1 MIDVV
6 LDGSYADF
14 RRAVRPLLG
23 HRVAP
28 SRVQFRVRDVDPP
41 GLFGGARP
49 PVDGPPVSLPR
60 RFVGLAGRAT
70 CFDAPDR
77 YALAYRVAFRLL
89 SDRTLLDDPGDDDVL
104 ALTRRA
110 KHVARDVH
118 KMHAFVRFRRVSRDG
133 VPWWVAFHRPDHFV
147 VARAVDHFVDRFG
160 NDRFAILTPK
170 GSASYTPPD
179 GLTLGP
185 PATDPG
191 IDLGRFEQLWDTYYA
206 SIFNPARPMVE
217 AMLAEMPRK
226 HWATMPET
234 RQIPRLLREAR
245 ERVRASG
252 ERAGAGITLPDGL
265 SLSDLAERVRGC
277 DACPLADS
285 GRPGVPGEGP
295 VDAASALV
303 GEQPG
308 DLEDQVGRP
317 FVGPAGQLLDRALAA
332 AGLERDALY
341 LTNTVKHFRFEAHD
355 GRRLHASPERY
366 HVEVCKVFVFT
377 ELARLA
383 PRVTVALGTTAAR
396 ALLGQVVPLRQLRGQ
411 VLRSRVGPLVVGPH
425 PSALLRRPELG
436 EDWLVDT
443 LRLAAEVASGARAG
457 PSAARRHQGVDQ
469 RENRLGG
476 LFGDQLLG
484 GERRP

>member
-295 VDAASALV
+295 VDAAIALV

-332 AGLERDALY
+332 ARARTRRALPHQHGQALPLRGARRPTPACQPRALPRGGLQGVRVHRARA
-341 LTNTVKHFRFEAHD
+341 TRTARD
-355 GRRLHASPERY
+355 GRPGHHRGPGA
-366 HVEVCKVFVFT
+366 
-377 ELARLA
+377 ARSGRAAA
-383 PRVTVALGTTAAR
+383 PAAWAGAAQPRRPSCRRPPPVRAAPAAR
-396 ALLGQVVPLRQLRGQ
+396 AR
-411 VLRSRVGPLVVGPH
+411 
-425 PSALLRRPELG
+425 
-436 EDWLVDT
+436 
-443 LRLAAEVASGARAG
+443 
-457 PSAARRHQGVDQ
+457 
-469 RENRLGG
+469 
-476 LFGDQLLG
+476 
-484 GERRP
+484 